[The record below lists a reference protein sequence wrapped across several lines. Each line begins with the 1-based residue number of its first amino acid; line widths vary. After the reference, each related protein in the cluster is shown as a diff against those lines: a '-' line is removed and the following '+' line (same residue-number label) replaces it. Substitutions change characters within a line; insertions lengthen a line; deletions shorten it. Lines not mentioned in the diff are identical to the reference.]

1 MATTQEKKLLKIQAS
16 LFQNDGASSQLAE
29 AFARQWQAGNPE
41 GQVISRDL
49 AAEPVPHLDLARFQ
63 SLITPEA
70 ERSAEQKAVV
80 SYSDALIEEIASADV
95 LVLGIPMYNF
105 SVPSTLRAYFDH
117 IARAG
122 VTFQYT
128 PEGPEGLLK
137 GKKAVVFI
145 TRGGYYGEDH
155 SQTAFVRQFLG
166 FIGITDVEIVHAEGL
181 AMGDEAK
188 EKGLGSAR
196 EKITQLV

>member
-1 MATTQEKKLLKIQAS
+1 MAKLLKIQTS
-16 LFQNDGASSQLAE
+16 IFQNDGQSSLLAE
-29 AFARQWQAGNPE
+29 QFASDWQARNPG
-41 GQVISRDL
+41 GQVASRDL
-49 AAEPVPHLDLARFQ
+49 TAEPVPHLDLARFQ
-63 SLITPEA
+63 SFITPEA

-80 SYSDALIEEIASADV
+80 SYSDALIEEIVEADV

-145 TRGGYYGEDH
+145 TRGSHYGEDH

-181 AMGDEAK
+181 AVGDEA
-188 EKGLGSAR
+188 R
-196 EKITQLV
+196 EKALGAARKRISQLV

>member
-1 MATTQEKKLLKIQAS
+1 MAKLLKIQTS
-16 LFQNDGASSQLAE
+16 IFQNDGQSSQLAE
-29 AFARQWQAGNPE
+29 QFVKNWQARNPD

-63 SLITPEA
+63 SFITPA
-70 ERSAEQKAVV
+70 EERTAEQKAVV
-80 SYSDALIEEIASADV
+80 SYSDALIEEIASSDV

-128 PEGPEGLLK
+128 PEGPEGLMK

-145 TRGGYYGEDH
+145 TRGGQYGEDH

-166 FIGITDVEIVHAEGL
+166 FIGITDVEFVHAEGL
-181 AMGDEAK
+181 AVGDEAK
-188 EKGLGSAR
+188 EQALNAAQAR
-196 EKITQLV
+196 IAELA

>member
-1 MATTQEKKLLKIQAS
+1 MAKLLKIQTS
-16 LFQNDGASSQLAE
+16 IFQNDGQSSQLAE
-29 AFARQWQAGNPE
+29 QFVKNWQARNPD

-63 SLITPEA
+63 SFITPA
-70 ERSAEQKAVV
+70 EERTAEQKAVV
-80 SYSDALIEEIASADV
+80 SYSDALIEEIASSDV

-128 PEGPEGLLK
+128 PEGPEGLMK

-145 TRGGYYGEDH
+145 TRGGQYGEDH
-155 SQTAFVRQFLG
+155 SQTAFVHQFLG
-166 FIGITDVEIVHAEGL
+166 FIGITDVEFVHAEGL
-181 AMGDEAK
+181 AVGDEAK
-188 EKGLGSAR
+188 EQALNAAQAR
-196 EKITQLV
+196 IAELA